1 MNNLLYLGK
10 TRGAKR
16 KAPKEDSNWVPG
28 GAKQKRGYV
37 KLLLTSSKISP
48 PNVVIN
54 LYLKKVIIFFLCVEY
69 LSVSK
74 IVTLTI
80 WCLGIF
86 KG

>member
-54 LYLKKVIIFFLCVEY
+54 LYLKKSNYLYFF
-69 LSVSK
+69 VSHIK
-74 IVTLTI
+74 VLAK
-80 WCLGIF
+80 L
-86 KG
+86 